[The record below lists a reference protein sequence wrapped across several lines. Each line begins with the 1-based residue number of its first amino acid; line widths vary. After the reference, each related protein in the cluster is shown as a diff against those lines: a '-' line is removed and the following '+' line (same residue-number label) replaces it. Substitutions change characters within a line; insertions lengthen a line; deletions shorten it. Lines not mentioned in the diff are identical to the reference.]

1 MLKISSSVSPTEI
14 NTGQQRSSGI
24 GRWSTTYI
32 PHISPNPSN
41 TCCPQTSIPSQHERR
56 GAGPGGIET
65 LSSYLAEPWIL
76 QPTRTTVKRF
86 NILQVKSQSFLS
98 IFNPH
103 LKKNNETNKK
113 INMKSKGVFTPGKF
127 TSSLAFGPNTMLIF
141 LFVWCSLL
149 SHSHFCKWT
158 RNCKQ
163 NHTCAKVIHSLDRNS
178 QAGKIWSAK
187 TG

>member
-103 LKKNNETNKK
+103 LKRT
-113 INMKSKGVFTPGKF
+113 MKPTRKSTWNLRVYSHQE
-127 TSSLAFGPNTMLIF
+127 SSLVHCFRTKYNVDFFVCLVQFAFTQPF
-141 LFVWCSLL
+141 LQVNQKL
-149 SHSHFCKWT
+149 
-158 RNCKQ
+158 
-163 NHTCAKVIHSLDRNS
+163 
-178 QAGKIWSAK
+178 
-187 TG
+187 